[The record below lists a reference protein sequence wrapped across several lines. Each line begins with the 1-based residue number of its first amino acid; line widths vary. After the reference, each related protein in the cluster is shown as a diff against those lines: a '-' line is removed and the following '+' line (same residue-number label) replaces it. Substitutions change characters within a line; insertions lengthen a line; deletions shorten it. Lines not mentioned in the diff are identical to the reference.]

1 MARKIKWTKKHYA
14 IALTG
19 DTLPGLRSVVKNF
32 EASDGYDIRSFAS
45 WSDSKKRRVRDY
57 YARVHLLEAQER
69 YVVRP
74 RNKDNLEALQDAF
87 HGDVGSKMFKVAFVP
102 YTAPKQ
108 MPGAKP
114 IVPEI
119 KYLKR
124 GIVIKTPSYSR
135 NFIPFDKKALV
146 KDAPKEIA
154 RVMDEMPQA
163 KLFYIQ
169 TGEFQTLNSRSPR
182 SLTELVIRYM
192 GQYDGKTQLPRT
204 SGNVGDSPTHHH
216 WKYWLNGIVGYE
228 FPEDVS
234 EMVLAS
240 RIVKGMQDSKDR
252 RHAQDLKMKK
262 KDRSSSKRKR

>member
-19 DTLPGLRSVVKNF
+19 DTLPGLRKVVKKF
-32 EASDGYDIRSFAS
+32 EASDGYDIRSFSS
-45 WSDSKKRRVRDY
+45 WTNAQKRRVRDY

-69 YVVRP
+69 YIVRP
-74 RNKDNLEALQDAF
+74 RKKENLVALQDAF
-87 HGDVGSKMFKVAFVP
+87 HGDVGSKIFKVAFVP

-135 NFIPFDKKALV
+135 NFIPFDKRALV
-146 KDAPKEIA
+146 ADPTKEIK
-154 RVMDEMPQA
+154 RVIDEMPDA
-163 KLFYIQ
+163 RMFYIQ
-169 TGEFQTLNSRSPR
+169 TGEFQTLNDKDAP
-182 SLTELVIRYM
+182 SLTKLVIRYM
-192 GQYDGKTQLPRT
+192 GQYDGKTPLPRS
-204 SGNVGDSPTHHH
+204 SGNVGDSPKHHH

-234 EMVLAS
+234 EMDLAR
-240 RIVKGMQDSKDR
+240 RIVAGIADSKNR
-252 RHAQDLKMKK
+252 RKIQDNKMK
-262 KDRSSSKRKR
+262 SKRKR